1 MQHVHIVMD
10 TFNKSIVIVTTSL
23 RAAHIV
29 AETDSSFVVVQ
40 NQPVIDHSRLAYEG

>member
-1 MQHVHIVMD
+1 MQHVHVVMD
-10 TFNKSIVIVTTSL
+10 TFNNSIVIVTTSL

-40 NQPVIDHSRLAYEG
+40 NQPVIDHFRLAYDG